1 MKLLRRM
8 NKSNNRKN
16 SGFTLVE
23 LVIVMAIMGILGLA
37 VVGFIGTS
45 TKQYKYASKDVDL
58 QYEAQL
64 TMNQIGDLIID
75 AQKGVKYEPA
85 TVAAPVEVASVNP
98 EAGYIATASAEE
110 ASSEEASSDSKLII
124 YNKDC
129 TYNIIYRPSEHKIY
143 LRKDTLD
150 SATGAVKADGQ
161 GKESLMAENVIGF
174 TPDLSEAESKNSV
187 GLVVDFKAG
196 DKKYTSKQ
204 NFTMRNKVPTG
215 ADVEYVAPAEPE
227 GIRIYYKGKDVT
239 NGTVYYEMKKNYQN
253 KLKFTDKILGGKY
266 DSTKATWS
274 VSAENRDVDDQSKKS
289 GDVYNIEIKSTTIT
303 QFEVYVQSDENKDLK
318 AKVTVNVAHPIN
330 ILQCD
335 ADKHFNLGQTH
346 QLLIDEWELK
356 NSSLNGKYQVKDF
369 VWHMEVES
377 VSSTGAT
384 EHKGDISFRMG
395 DDGKLIY
402 GPEGNGEP
410 DGIFKFSSNEIAG
423 ETGAQG
429 KPDDPKYKNYLN
441 YYILGYQQNKEM
453 HITLGTAFLTG
464 EKLNISVWLGLED
477 MPEFKSNT
485 ITFYTY

>member
-1 MKLLRRM
+1 
-8 NKSNNRKN
+8 
-16 SGFTLVE
+16 
-23 LVIVMAIMGILGLA
+23 
-37 VVGFIGTS
+37 
-45 TKQYKYASKDVDL
+45 
-58 QYEAQL
+58 
-64 TMNQIGDLIID
+64 
-75 AQKGVKYEPA
+75 
-85 TVAAPVEVASVNP
+85 
-98 EAGYIATASAEE
+98 
-110 ASSEEASSDSKLII
+110 
-124 YNKDC
+124 
-129 TYNIIYRPSEHKIY
+129 
-143 LRKDTLD
+143 
-150 SATGAVKADGQ
+150 
-161 GKESLMAENVIGF
+161 MAENVIGF

>member
-37 VVGFIGTS
+37 VAGFIGTS

-85 TVAAPVEVASVNP
+85 TVAAPVEVASAAP
-98 EAGYIATASAEE
+98 EAGYVATASAEE
-110 ASSEEASSDSKLII
+110 ASSEEASSEETSSDSKLII

-150 SATGAVKADGQ
+150 PATGAVKADGQ
-161 GKESLMAENVIGF
+161 GKESLMAENVTGF

-204 NFTMRNKVPTG
+204 NL
-215 ADVEYVAPAEPE
+215 E
-227 GIRIYYKGKDVT
+227 
-239 NGTVYYEMKKNYQN
+239 
-253 KLKFTDKILGGKY
+253 FTDKILGGKY
-266 DSTKATWS
+266 DSKNVTWDHSGTKNGGNFNA
-274 VSAENRDVDDQSKKS
+274 N
-289 GDVYNIEIKSTTIT
+289 GDVYNVELMDNETTDQFVIT
-303 QFEVYVQSDENKDLK
+303 VTSKDDTSLT

-330 ILQCD
+330 ILHCD

-346 QLLIDEWELK
+346 QLFIDEWELK

-441 YYILGYQQNKEM
+441 YYILGYNKEM
-453 HITLGTAFLTG
+453 HITLGNDFLTG

>member
-110 ASSEEASSDSKLII
+110 ASSEEASSEETSSDSKLII

-150 SATGAVKADGQ
+150 PATGAVKADGQ

-215 ADVEYVAPAEPE
+215 ADVEYVAPVEP
-227 GIRIYYKGKDVT
+227 ISVHIYYGGRDVSGQSISYVRRD
-239 NGTVYYEMKKNYQN
+239 NSNVLE
-253 KLKFTDKILGGKY
+253 FTSKILGGNNP
-266 DSTKATWS
+266 SQEVIWS
-274 VSAENRDVDDQSKKS
+274 YTGRAADGNGTTFNSSGNTAKLSIAENETSK
-289 GDVYNIEIKSTTIT
+289 
-303 QFEVYVQSDENKDLK
+303 QFVV
-318 AKVTVNVAHPIN
+318 KVTSKEDTSKYTSVTINVVDTRNWLTNQEMQNVLVPGATLKTWLEPEN
-330 ILQCD
+330 V
-335 ADKHFNLGQTH
+335 
-346 QLLIDEWELK
+346 K
-356 NSSLNGKYQVKDF
+356 NSGIEYDPDDF
-369 VWHMEVES
+369 EWHMES
-377 VSSTGAT
+377 YQY
-384 EHKGDISFRMG
+384 I
-395 DDGKLIY
+395 DGTKTKI
-402 GPEGNGEP
+402 NN
-410 DGIFKFSSNEIAG
+410 D
-423 ETGAQG
+423 
-429 KPDDPKYKNYLN
+429 
-441 YYILGYQQNKEM
+441 YILNNNSEERVDYGGGIYLSYHIDKTKHCNGDFNQTIAVTSGFKNKEYDILIWVTLKSDPSIGSNI
-453 HITLGTAFLTG
+453 ITLRCRPY
-464 EKLNISVWLGLED
+464 N
-477 MPEFKSNT
+477 
-485 ITFYTY
+485 

>member
-110 ASSEEASSDSKLII
+110 ASSEEASSEETSSDSKLII

-150 SATGAVKADGQ
+150 PATGVVKADGQ
-161 GKESLMAENVIGF
+161 GKESLMAENVTGF

-187 GLVVDFKAG
+187 GIVVNFKAG

-215 ADVEYVAPAEPE
+215 ADVEYVAPAEP
-227 GIRIYYKGKDVT
+227 ISVHIYYGGRDVSGQSISYVRKDNSNVL
-239 NGTVYYEMKKNYQN
+239 E
-253 KLKFTDKILGGKY
+253 FTSKILGGNNPSQEVTWSYTGRAATWNGTTFNSSGNTAKLSIAEDETSKQFVVKVTSKEDTSKYTSVTINVVDTRNWLTTEGIHGLNGGNTEKTHINPSQVRNSGIAYDVNNFEWHIEAYSLENGIESPSNDIEEFAGEQADYKGGKIFTYHIEDIWVSEASRELSMTSEVSIPGKHYRIYVWVTLKSDPSISSNVITFKY
-266 DSTKATWS
+266 DK
-274 VSAENRDVDDQSKKS
+274 
-289 GDVYNIEIKSTTIT
+289 
-303 QFEVYVQSDENKDLK
+303 
-318 AKVTVNVAHPIN
+318 
-330 ILQCD
+330 
-335 ADKHFNLGQTH
+335 
-346 QLLIDEWELK
+346 
-356 NSSLNGKYQVKDF
+356 
-369 VWHMEVES
+369 
-377 VSSTGAT
+377 
-384 EHKGDISFRMG
+384 
-395 DDGKLIY
+395 
-402 GPEGNGEP
+402 
-410 DGIFKFSSNEIAG
+410 
-423 ETGAQG
+423 
-429 KPDDPKYKNYLN
+429 
-441 YYILGYQQNKEM
+441 
-453 HITLGTAFLTG
+453 
-464 EKLNISVWLGLED
+464 
-477 MPEFKSNT
+477 
-485 ITFYTY
+485 